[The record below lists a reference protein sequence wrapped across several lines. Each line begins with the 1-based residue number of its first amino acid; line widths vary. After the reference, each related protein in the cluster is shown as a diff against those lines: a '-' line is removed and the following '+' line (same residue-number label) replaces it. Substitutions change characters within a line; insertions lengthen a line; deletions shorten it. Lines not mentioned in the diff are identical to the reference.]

1 MCLKIAIYIHCN
13 LVKSSIIVTISV
25 MYLYIKI
32 KKLHP
37 GSCCIAIYQKKR
49 FTWSLVLHLNFIFI
63 QYIQQYQINQFA
75 NKYIECLQQWQ
86 FKFEQWQFKFDYKIV
101 QDSVVDCV
109 QLEMVYNYLTD
120 SSLLIQG
127 IQQRSRFFLT
137 SVIQLCQELG
147 QLYLKNT
154 ANIWVARWRK
164 MCSDNCVGITP
175 IVFREQLDV
184 TYVANVMVL

>member
-49 FTWSLVLHLNFIFI
+49 FTWSLVLHLNYFVI
-63 QYIQQYQINQFA
+63 QYIQQYYISQFA
-75 NKYIECLQQWQ
+75 DKQSTLSAQNNGNLNLIIRS
-86 FKFEQWQFKFDYKIV
+86 YKTVLLIV
-101 QDSVVDCV
+101 
-109 QLEMVYNYLTD
+109 
-120 SSLLIQG
+120 SSLRWFI
-127 IQQRSRFFLT
+127 I
-137 SVIQLCQELG
+137 IQLIPVYQYRGYNKDLDFF
-147 QLYLKNT
+147 QRQQFNYAKNQGNYIQKILQT
-154 ANIWVARWRK
+154 FGLLAGTMCRDNWV
-164 MCSDNCVGITP
+164 DITP
-175 IVFREQLDV
+175 MFREQLNV